1 MDEVEWKLHEFDEGQ
16 TNYRVFSAR
25 LHCIVAN
32 GADTISF
39 FTARNRMGH
48 IKLLYSHRAGSGS
61 KKQHVMWEGEGEQN
75 I

>member
-1 MDEVEWKLHEFDEGQ
+1 MGRLGRVERGVGYVDEVEWKLHEFDEGQ

-48 IKLLYSHRAGSGS
+48 IKLL
-61 KKQHVMWEGEGEQN
+61 
-75 I
+75 

>member
-1 MDEVEWKLHEFDEGQ
+1 MWKGEGEGGVGYVDEVEWKLHEFDEGQ

-48 IKLLYSHRAGSGS
+48 IKLL
-61 KKQHVMWEGEGEQN
+61 
-75 I
+75 